1 MLSFVA
7 DENFNNDI
15 LRGVWRRNPSV
26 DIVRVQDI
34 GLSGADDATVLE
46 WAAQQNRIV
55 LTHDVTTSARALMN
69 GLIPNSTCRAFLKS
83 TGRYQWARS
92 PIPQRRACNLVKH
105 THLPDRSLSATKAK
119 AWMTT
124 VMANDQYANDLFV
137 NKAEQDRV
145 WEAVHEAAANI
156 VLDNGVVG

>member
-83 TGRYQWARS
+83 TSLQPR
-92 PIPQRRACNLVKH
+92 K
-105 THLPDRSLSATKAK
+105 THAPPRPLTIGDQGQSL
-119 AWMTT
+119 
-124 VMANDQYANDLFV
+124 DDDGDG
-137 NKAEQDRV
+137 E
-145 WEAVHEAAANI
+145 
-156 VLDNGVVG
+156 

>member
-55 LTHDVTTSARALMN
+55 LTHDVTTLSRCAYERIDSEQHMA
-69 GLIPNSTCRAFLKS
+69 
-83 TGRYQWARS
+83 GR
-92 PIPQRRACNLVKH
+92 
-105 THLPDRSLSATKAK
+105 
-119 AWMTT
+119 
-124 VMANDQYANDLFV
+124 F
-137 NKAEQDRV
+137 
-145 WEAVHEAAANI
+145 
-156 VLDNGVVG
+156 